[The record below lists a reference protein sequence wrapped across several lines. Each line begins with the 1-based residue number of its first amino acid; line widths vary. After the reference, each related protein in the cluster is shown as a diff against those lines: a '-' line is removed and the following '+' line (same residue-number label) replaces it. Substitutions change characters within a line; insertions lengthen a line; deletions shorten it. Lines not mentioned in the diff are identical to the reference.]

1 MLWSWATFCERPV
14 TTTPRRRN
22 DRATSPNGH
31 VLTGDL
37 RDGLLGA
44 VAACELD
51 GLHMYSS
58 WPRSWACSPSSRGVR
73 LDLRALPRRLGGPRD
88 GRDVDRRGE
97 NEAEERLV
105 TRASYVS
112 FPRERWGERVR
123 QEPACY
129 GLLAKKLSPST
140 NHKAREAGVSF
151 GKRIDSRWLPSR
163 KRRANPGCT
172 ASRWGGPF
180 GLSIRCG
187 REDSNLQGPKPSG
200 T

>member
-1 MLWSWATFCERPV
+1 VLWSWATFCERPV

-105 TRASYVS
+105 TRASYV
-112 FPRERWGERVR
+112 ERLSLLHDFRRGRFRAGFAFVEDDVDQRKAICFLGTLDLLGHRLDSGLERVVF
-123 QEPACY
+123 P
-129 GLLAKKLSPST
+129 L
-140 NHKAREAGVSF
+140 
-151 GKRIDSRWLPSR
+151 
-163 KRRANPGCT
+163 
-172 ASRWGGPF
+172 
-180 GLSIRCG
+180 
-187 REDSNLQGPKPSG
+187 
-200 T
+200 